1 VILRVPRRLLRHPAF
16 VAVAS
21 SALAWVLKLL
31 RLTWRVRYEGIDPF
45 ARDEPFVAAVWH
57 RNLIIAAPIFHS
69 RHVLVPVSRSH
80 DGDLTV
86 AVLEKLGFD
95 PPPRGS
101 SSRGA
106 AAVLRRIIRFLE
118 QGRLVAVLADGPRG
132 PARRVKS
139 GVLGAA
145 RASGRRLL
153 PVGMSAH
160 PCLRFGSWDRA
171 LLPLPFAKVVVAYGE
186 PFRVPKSTHKG
197 DLEALRQHLEDQLE
211 SLTDDLDARLRL
223 PP

>member
-1 VILRVPRRLLRHPAF
+1 MVL
-16 VAVAS
+16 AS

-31 RLTWRVRYEGIDPF
+31 RLTWRVRYEGVDPF
-45 ARDEPFVAAVWH
+45 ATNEPFVAAVWH

-69 RHVLVPVSRSH
+69 RHVMVPVSRSH

-106 AAVLRRIIRFLE
+106 AAVLLRIIRFLE

-132 PARRVKS
+132 PSRQVKL

-145 RASGRRLL
+145 RASGQPLL
-153 PVGMSAH
+153 PVGMSAR
-160 PCLRFGSWDRA
+160 PCLRLGSWDRA
-171 LLPLPFAKVVVAYGE
+171 LLPLPFATVVVAYGD
-186 PFRVPKSTHKG
+186 PFRVPKSTHRR
-197 DLEALRQHLEDQLE
+197 DLEALRRKLEEQLE
-211 SLTDDLDARLRL
+211 GLTDDLDARLRL
-223 PP
+223 AP

>member
-1 VILRVPRRLLRHPAF
+1 MAL
-16 VAVAS
+16 AS

-31 RLTWRVRYEGIDPF
+31 RLTWRVRYEGVDPF
-45 ARDEPFVAAVWH
+45 ASDETFVAAVWH

-69 RHVLVPVSRSH
+69 RHVMVPVSRSPV
-80 DGDLTV
+80 GDLTV
-86 AVLEKLGFD
+86 EVLKKLGFD

-106 AAVLRRIIRFLE
+106 PAVLRRIIRFLE
-118 QGRLVAVLADGPRG
+118 QGKLVAVLADGPRG
-132 PARRVKS
+132 PARQVKL
-139 GVLGAA
+139 GVVGAA
-145 RASGRRLL
+145 RASGQPLL
-153 PVGMSAH
+153 PVGMSAR

-171 LLPLPFAKVVVAYGE
+171 LLPLPFARVIVAYGD

-197 DLEALRQHLEDQLE
+197 DLEALRQHLEEQLDG
-211 SLTDDLDARLRL
+211 LTDGLDARLRL

>member
-1 VILRVPRRLLRHPAF
+1 
-16 VAVAS
+16 
-21 SALAWVLKLL
+21 
-31 RLTWRVRYEGIDPF
+31 VRYEGADPF
-45 ARDEPFVAAVWH
+45 ARDEPFVAAAWH

-69 RHVLVPVSRSH
+69 RHVMVPVSRSH

-95 PPPRGS
+95 APPRGS

-106 AAVLRRIIRFLE
+106 ATVLRQIIRLLE

-132 PARRVKS
+132 PARRVKP

-145 RASGRRLL
+145 RTSGRPLL
-153 PVGMSAH
+153 PVGISAR

-171 LLPLPFAKVVVAYGE
+171 LLPLPFATVIVAYGD
-186 PFRVPKSTHKG
+186 PFHVPKSTHRR
-197 DLEALRQHLEDQLE
+197 DLEALRRQLEEQLE